1 MRRRSPIPLAALVAW
16 AAATAACLAVALADP
31 VRDLRHPAV
40 TGSAAV
46 TVGWMLLAW
55 AAMAVRTDRVAR
67 GLWTLGLAALGV
79 HLVLA
84 FWLAHGWSHAAAVEH
99 VREVGGSGAGIV
111 VNYLFA
117 LVWAADVVWWWAAPA
132 GHARRPRW
140 VGALL
145 HGFLAFVVVNATVV
159 FGPAERRV
167 AYALALG
174 LVAAFAWL
182 RRSESHL
189 GTS

>member
-16 AAATAACLAVALADP
+16 AAATGACLALALADP
-31 VRDLRHPAV
+31 ARDLRHPAV
-40 TGSAAV
+40 TCSAAV
-46 TVGWMLLAW
+46 AVGWALLTW
-55 AAMAVRTDRVAR
+55 AAMTRRADRLAR
-67 GLWTLGLAALGV
+67 CLWTLGLAALAV
-79 HLVLA
+79 HLALA
-84 FWLAHGWSHAAAVEH
+84 FWLAHGWSHADAVEH
-99 VREVGGSGAGIV
+99 VREVGGSGAGIA

-117 LVWAADVVWWWAAPA
+117 LVWAGDVIWWWAAPA

-159 FGPAERRV
+159 FGPPERRV

-174 LVAAFAWL
+174 LVAAPAL
-182 RRSESHL
+182 IGSGRPG
-189 GTS
+189 GTR